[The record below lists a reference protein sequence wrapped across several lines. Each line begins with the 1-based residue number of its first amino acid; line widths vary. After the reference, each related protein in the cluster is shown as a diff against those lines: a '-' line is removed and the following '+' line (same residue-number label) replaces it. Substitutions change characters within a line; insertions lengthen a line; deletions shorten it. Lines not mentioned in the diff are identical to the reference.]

1 VVARRGR
8 SSLGCLF
15 MVLIAAAVGYF
26 GVNAGES
33 YWRYFQFR
41 DAMQQ
46 EARFATQ
53 KTNDQILTRLR
64 AAADSLGLPEEASMI
79 SIRRTADSI
88 SIGADYDELVEMPM
102 YVKAIHYRPRAVGP
116 L

>member
-1 VVARRGR
+1 MPASPTGGSTSTRTRCSKRRASR
-8 SSLGCLF
+8 K
-15 MVLIAAAVGYF
+15 
-26 GVNAGES
+26 
-33 YWRYFQFR
+33 
-41 DAMQQ
+41 
-46 EARFATQ
+46 Q

-64 AAADSLGLPEEASMI
+64 AAADSLGLPEEAGMI

-88 SIGADYDELVEMPM
+88 SIEADYDEHVELPM

>member
-1 VVARRGR
+1 
-8 SSLGCLF
+8 
-15 MVLIAAAVGYF
+15 MILIAAAAGYF

-33 YWRYFQFR
+33 YWRYFQFQ

-46 EARFATQ
+46 EARFAKQ

-64 AAADSLGLPEEASMI
+64 AAADSLGLPEEAGMI

-88 SIGADYDELVEMPM
+88 SIGADYDEHVEMPM

>member
-1 VVARRGR
+1 MVVRLGR

-33 YWRYFQFR
+33 YWRFFQFR
-41 DAMQQ
+41 DAMEQ
-46 EARFATQ
+46 EAKFARQ

-64 AAADSLGLPEEASMI
+64 AAADSLGLPQEAGMI

-88 SIGADYDELVEMPM
+88 SIGADYDEHVEMPM

>member
-1 VVARRGR
+1 MVVRRGGAHWMPVHGAPR
-8 SSLGCLF
+8 GCG
-15 MVLIAAAVGYF
+15 GYF

-33 YWRYFQFR
+33 LALFPVPGR
-41 DAMQQ
+41 DG
-46 EARFATQ
+46 ARGEVRASE
-53 KTNDQILTRLR
+53 DQRPDSHGAGGGRL
-64 AAADSLGLPEEASMI
+64 AGLPEEAGMI

-88 SIGADYDELVEMPM
+88 SIGADYDEHVEMPM

>member
-1 VVARRGR
+1 MVARHGR
-8 SSLGCLF
+8 SSVGCLF

-33 YWRYFQFR
+33 YWRYFQYR
-41 DAMQQ
+41 DLMQQ
-46 EARFATQ
+46 EARFAKQ

-64 AAADSLGLPEEASMI
+64 AAADSLGLPEEASKI
-79 SIRRTADSI
+79 SIHRTADSI
-88 SIGADYDELVEMPM
+88 MIGADYDEHVEMPM